1 MATANSSARRKEEM
15 NKGMRMG
22 IQRLGLLHQAAG
34 VKVSAPGL
42 LGGDNLIRLL
52 DQGGDKPQRDAHNH
66 GQFVDG
72 EPTFFRG
79 RSKPLQPSVRVMGEV
94 V

>member
-22 IQRLGLLHQAAG
+22 ISALAFLHQAAG

-72 EPTFFRG
+72 EPHFFQG
-79 RSKPLQPSVRVMGEV
+79 RSSRSSPSVRVMGEV